1 MKKIGRPTD
10 CLKDIDLKVRV
21 DSKTN
26 SKIISYAHENN
37 ITKAEVVRIAIK
49 EFFGR
54 KQKKG
59 ICAKFGDLTDTCPL
73 LGTYIIQQ
81 VPRLIKP

>member
-10 CLKDIDLKVRV
+10 CLKDFDLKVRV

-54 KQKKG
+54 K
-59 ICAKFGDLTDTCPL
+59 
-73 LGTYIIQQ
+73 
-81 VPRLIKP
+81 

>member
-21 DSKTN
+21 DSETN
-26 SKIISYAHENN
+26 EQIINFAKENN
-37 ITKAEVVRIAIK
+37 ITKAETVRIAIK

-54 KQKKG
+54 K
-59 ICAKFGDLTDTCPL
+59 
-73 LGTYIIQQ
+73 
-81 VPRLIKP
+81 

>member
-1 MKKIGRPTD
+1 MKKIGRPRD

-54 KQKKG
+54 K
-59 ICAKFGDLTDTCPL
+59 
-73 LGTYIIQQ
+73 
-81 VPRLIKP
+81 